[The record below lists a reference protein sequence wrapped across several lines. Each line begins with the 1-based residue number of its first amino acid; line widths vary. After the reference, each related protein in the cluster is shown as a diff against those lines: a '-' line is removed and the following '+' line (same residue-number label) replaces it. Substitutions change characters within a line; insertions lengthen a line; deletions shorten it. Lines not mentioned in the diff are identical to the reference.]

1 MNVIETKELTKVY
14 GDLVAVD
21 NISFEVRKGEI
32 FALLGPNGAGKTT
45 TVEMLEMI
53 RKPTSGEIYLFGDK
67 PNEKIKERIGV
78 LPQEFQSFERLTVR
92 ETLLYFSSLYKN
104 SVDVDELIELI
115 DLNEKRDELYKNL
128 SSGLKQRVGVAIAL
142 VNDPDL
148 VFLDEPTTGLDPSA
162 RRNLW
167 EVIKNLKK
175 QGKTIFLTT
184 HYMEEAEYLADRV
197 AIMNRGKIIDIG
209 EPNELIEKYG
219 GKPKVKI
226 WGINELEGYEY
237 KKMKGGIEI
246 VIENEKEIPSIISSL
261 DAKKIKFERIEIER
275 ANLEDV
281 FIKLTGRRLAD
292 ESNN

>member
-32 FALLGPNGAGKTT
+32 FALLGPNGAEKTT

-53 RKPTSGEIYLFGDK
+53 RKTTSGEIYLFGDK

-167 EVIKNLKK
+167 EVIKNLKR

-197 AIMNRGKIIDIG
+197 AIMNKGKIIDIG
-209 EPNELIEKYG
+209 EPNELIEKHE

-226 WGINELEGYEY
+226 WGINELKGYEY

-246 VIENEKEIPSIISSL
+246 VIENEKEISSIISSL